1 MTCNTQSLLI
11 KIFTLVLVLSTCF
24 LYGAPNS
31 ITGKVVSVADGDTI
45 TVLTSDKVQHKIR
58 FAHIDTPEMNQPY
71 GKKAK
76 QHLSSLIFNKTVK
89 VDITTKDR
97 YGRSI
102 GVVWLSEREINLTMV
117 EAGLAWH
124 YKRYSKDEAY
134 SQVELNAKTAKIGL
148 WADDKAVPPWEFR
161 KNKKENK

>member
-1 MTCNTQSLLI
+1 MKALFLIIFISVSLL
-11 KIFTLVLVLSTCF
+11 
-24 LYGAPNS
+24 GAPNS
-31 ITGKVVSVADGDTI
+31 ITGIVKSIEDGDSI
-45 TVLTSDKVQHKIR
+45 TVLTSDKVQYKIR

-76 QHLSSLIFNKTVK
+76 AHLSGLIFGKTVK
-89 VDITTKDR
+89 VDISTKDR

-102 GVVWLSEREINLTMV
+102 GVVWLSEREINLAMV

-124 YKRYSKDEAY
+124 FKRYSKDEVY
-134 SQVELNAKTAKIGL
+134 SQVELTAKTAKIGL

-161 KNKKENK
+161 KRN